1 MPKQII
7 VRNVKSKAEHITV
20 SFSVNKKL
28 AQVIN
33 GISVSDSKSRSL
45 VITELLEKG
54 LAANGTDINYN
65 ETK

>member
-1 MPKQII
+1 MGKII

-20 SFSVNKKL
+20 SFSINQKL

-33 GISVSDSKSRSL
+33 GIAVSDSKSRSR

-54 LAANGTDINYN
+54 LEASGQKLEY
-65 ETK
+65 K